1 MHSAAKSGIAP
12 SATSFKRTSEWARLD
27 GQGTSG
33 EIFGQCE
40 ISPAA
45 ADGASCD
52 IDLPENVSA
61 VMSDAVGD
69 VLSDGPPP
77 VSDAEAVRI
86 IRRHWGVSAQVEPL
100 VSERDHNFRVQADGF
115 PESVLKIAH
124 PAEPRPVTNFQT
136 AALRHIALVDPTL
149 PVPAVIPSLDGADE
163 LDLEVGGGARRVVRL
178 LTFLPGTL
186 LKDAP
191 RSATQD
197 FRLGAFLARLNRALR
212 GFFHRAA
219 GGDGLL
225 WDLRQIPAVRD
236 RTSLIEDAS
245 RRLLVERVM
254 DMAAAEMLPR
264 LPAFRAQVVHN
275 DFNLSNV
282 VVGEDPEVIVGAL
295 DFGDMLH
302 APLIC
307 DIATAA
313 AYRWTPGEHPLEGV
327 ARFARGFDS
336 VTRLEDEEIES
347 LSVLVG
353 CRLAL
358 TLVLSNWQAKR
369 FPEKIDYVLR
379 GNEDLWSFLSSISS
393 ISAAQATRIFR
404 AALERR

>member
-1 MHSAAKSGIAP
+1 
-12 SATSFKRTSEWARLD
+12 
-27 GQGTSG
+27 
-33 EIFGQCE
+33 
-40 ISPAA
+40 
-45 ADGASCD
+45 
-52 IDLPENVSA
+52 
-61 VMSDAVGD
+61 MSDAVGD

-86 IRRHWGVSAQVEPL
+86 IRRHWGISAHVEPL
-100 VSERDHNFRVQADGF
+100 VSERDHNFRVQAEGF
-115 PESVLKIAH
+115 RESVLKIAH
-124 PAEPRPVTNFQT
+124 PAEPRSVTNFQT

-149 PVPAVIPSLDGADE
+149 AVPAVIPSLGGAEE
-163 LDLEVGGGARRVVRL
+163 LDLEVGDGPRRVVRL

-197 FRLGAFLARLNRALR
+197 VRLGAFLARLNRALR
-212 GFFHRAA
+212 GFFHPAA

-236 RTSLIEDAS
+236 RTSLIGDPS
-245 RRLLVERVM
+245 RRHLAERVM
-254 DMAAAEMLPR
+254 DEAAAELLPR

-282 VVGEDPEVIVGAL
+282 VVDEDPDVIAGAL

-336 VTRLEDEEIES
+336 VTQLEDEEIEN
-347 LSVLVG
+347 LFILVG

-358 TLVLSNWQAKR
+358 TLVLSNWQAIR

-379 GNEDLWSFLSSISS
+379 GNEDLWSFLDLIAGISN
-393 ISAAQATRIFR
+393 AQATRMFR

>member
-1 MHSAAKSGIAP
+1 M
-12 SATSFKRTSEWARLD
+12 
-27 GQGTSG
+27 
-33 EIFGQCE
+33 
-40 ISPAA
+40 
-45 ADGASCD
+45 
-52 IDLPENVSA
+52 
-61 VMSDAVGD
+61 
-69 VLSDGPPP
+69 
-77 VSDAEAVRI
+77 
-86 IRRHWGVSAQVEPL
+86 
-100 VSERDHNFRVQADGF
+100 
-115 PESVLKIAH
+115 
-124 PAEPRPVTNFQT
+124 
-136 AALRHIALVDPTL
+136 
-149 PVPAVIPSLDGADE
+149 
-163 LDLEVGGGARRVVRL
+163 RL

-197 FRLGAFLARLNRALR
+197 VRLGAFLARLNRALR
-212 GFFHRAA
+212 GFFHPAA

-236 RTSLIEDAS
+236 RTSLIGDPS
-245 RRLLVERVM
+245 RRHLAERVM
-254 DMAAAEMLPR
+254 DEAAAELLPR

-282 VVGEDPEVIVGAL
+282 VVDEDPDVIAGAL

-336 VTRLEDEEIES
+336 VTQLEDEEIEN
-347 LSVLVG
+347 LFILVG

-358 TLVLSNWQAKR
+358 TLVLSNWQAIR

-379 GNEDLWSFLSSISS
+379 GNEDLWSFLDSIAG
-393 ISAAQATRIFR
+393 ISNAQATRMFR